1 MSYVIVNKR
10 RYEEI
15 QDAVMDIEKNEVE
28 SAEIDI
34 YDDNGDYIETQ
45 EITAEDNYRYHA
57 YAVFEEAYGIEWKW
71 YGDREI
77 CYNTEDE
84 AYAVIDHAEP
94 GRYKITKITQT
105 VSEYIEDADIDT
117 IEVEE

>member
-1 MSYVIVNKR
+1 MSYVIMSKK

-15 QDAVMDIEKNEVE
+15 QDAVMEAEKNEVE

-45 EITAEDNYRYHA
+45 EVSAENGYRYHA
-57 YAVFEEAYGIEWKW
+57 YAVFEEAYGTEWKW
-71 YGDREI
+71 YGNIEE
-77 CYNTEDE
+77 CYNTQDE
-84 AYAVIDHAEP
+84 AYVAVDHAAP

-105 VSEYIEDADIDT
+105 VSEYIDDDDIDT
-117 IEVEE
+117 IDVE